1 METIN
6 ARAGDININD
16 AMTPGTIYV
25 VAENDRLK
33 FARQVLTVLCSMIVA
48 VFCAYAYWEKN
59 EAIKQIFEFVK
70 IGALPLITL
79 IISFYFPNS
88 VQKA

>member
-1 METIN
+1 MEMPHT
-6 ARAGDININD
+6 RVGDININD

-25 VAENDRLK
+25 VAENDRLR
-33 FARQVLTVLCSMIVA
+33 FARQVLTVLCLMIIA
-48 VFCAYAYWEKN
+48 VFSAYAYWEQN
-59 EAIKQIFEFVK
+59 EAIRQIFEFVK

-88 VQKA
+88 VQK